1 MKKKIISILGLG
13 YIGLPTASLL
23 AHKGYNI
30 LGIDL
35 RENVVDTINKGHIH
49 ISEPGLS
56 NFVSSAVKSGRLK
69 AFTKVQKSDIY
80 IICVPTPIIEK
91 NKIPLP
97 NIDYVLQAINSIA
110 PLLKKGDIVIIES
123 TVPVGTTKKVQERL
137 IEMDV
142 QTNEI
147 FIAYCPERVL
157 PGNIMKE
164 LVDNDRVVG
173 GLTLEATKLVSSFY
187 KTFVSGK
194 VLETD
199 SKTAEMCKLIENSY
213 RDVNIAFAN
222 ELSMICEKEGIDV
235 WKLITLANQHPRV
248 NILQPSTGVGGH
260 CIAMDPWF
268 VVARDNLN
276 TRLIRTAREVNNKKV
291 KWVIEKINHTIAQFN
306 AKKNTKPKIACLGL
320 TFKPDTDD
328 LRASPALKVVETLS
342 NQGYEVMVVEPNIDN
357 HETLNLT
364 NISNAI
370 KKADVIAVLVKH
382 KEFMNLKVKKL
393 LKEFG
398 AIDFC
403 GSLKD
408 L

>member
-157 PGNIMKE
+157 PGN
-164 LVDNDRVVG
+164 
-173 GLTLEATKLVSSFY
+173 S
-187 KTFVSGK
+187 
-194 VLETD
+194 
-199 SKTAEMCKLIENSY
+199 
-213 RDVNIAFAN
+213 
-222 ELSMICEKEGIDV
+222 
-235 WKLITLANQHPRV
+235 
-248 NILQPSTGVGGH
+248 
-260 CIAMDPWF
+260 
-268 VVARDNLN
+268 
-276 TRLIRTAREVNNKKV
+276 
-291 KWVIEKINHTIAQFN
+291 
-306 AKKNTKPKIACLGL
+306 
-320 TFKPDTDD
+320 
-328 LRASPALKVVETLS
+328 
-342 NQGYEVMVVEPNIDN
+342 
-357 HETLNLT
+357 
-364 NISNAI
+364 
-370 KKADVIAVLVKH
+370 
-382 KEFMNLKVKKL
+382 
-393 LKEFG
+393 
-398 AIDFC
+398 
-403 GSLKD
+403 
-408 L
+408 